1 MLKYGYTN
9 MNIQKQTFDTVY
21 HIIYAL
27 YPLYEMRSS
36 AGLY

>member
-21 HIIYAL
+21 HIIYVL
-27 YPLYEMRSS
+27 YSS
-36 AGLY
+36 L